1 VAIRRRPR
9 LVSQINVVPYIDVM
23 LVLLVIFMVTA
34 PMITP
39 GIVNL
44 PSVGNVDSPPAE
56 PIEVQ
61 IAANGSISVIDHDIS
76 GHARPVSRDE
86 LAEII
91 RAKQQNKPQQSVIIT
106 ADKEIKYDLVLKTM
120 DLLIRN
126 RVENVGLLA
135 LPST

>member
-1 VAIRRRPR
+1 M
-9 LVSQINVVPYIDVM
+9 NVDPYIDVM

-44 PSVGNVDSPPAE
+44 PSVGELDNPPAE

-61 IAANGSISVIDHDIS
+61 IAANGSISVIDHDVS
-76 GHARPVSRDE
+76 GHARPVSREE
-86 LAEII
+86 LAEVI
-91 RAKQQNKPQQSVIIT
+91 RVKQESKPQQSVIIT
-106 ADKEIKYDLVLKTM
+106 ADKEIKYDLVLQTM
-120 DLLIRN
+120 DMLIRN

-135 LPST
+135 LPSS

>member
-1 VAIRRRPR
+1 MAIRRRPR

-86 LAEII
+86 LAEVI
-91 RAKQQNKPQQSVIIT
+91 RTKQQNKPQQSVIIT

>member
-1 VAIRRRPR
+1 MAIRRKPR

-39 GIVNL
+39 GVVNL
-44 PSVGNVDSPPAE
+44 PSVGNVNNPPAE

-76 GHARPVSRDE
+76 GYARPVSRKE
-86 LAEII
+86 LAEVIQS
-91 RAKQQNKPQQSVIIT
+91 KQKEKPQQAVIIT

-120 DLLIRN
+120 DLLIQN
-126 RVENVGLLA
+126 HVENVGLLA
-135 LPST
+135 LPSS

>member
-1 VAIRRRPR
+1 MAIRRRPR

-39 GIVNL
+39 GIVDL
-44 PSVGNVDSPPAE
+44 PSVGDVKSPPAE

-76 GHARPVSRDE
+76 GHARPVSRKE
-86 LAEII
+86 LAEVI
-91 RAKQQNKPQQSVIIT
+91 RSKQQDKPKQAVIIT
-106 ADKEIKYDLVLKTM
+106 ADKEIKYDRVLKTM
-120 DLLIRN
+120 ALLIQN
-126 RVENVGLLA
+126 RVENVGLLP
-135 LPST
+135 LPKS

>member
-1 VAIRRRPR
+1 MAIRRKPR

-39 GIVNL
+39 GVVNL
-44 PSVGNVDSPPAE
+44 PSVGNVDTPPAE

-61 IAANGSISVIDHDIS
+61 IAANGSISVIDHDVS
-76 GHARPVSRDE
+76 GYARPVSRKE
-86 LAEII
+86 LAEVI
-91 RAKQQNKPQQSVIIT
+91 RSKQKDKPQQAVIIT

-120 DLLIRN
+120 DLLVRN

-135 LPST
+135 LPSS

>member
-1 VAIRRRPR
+1 MAIRRRPR

>member
-1 VAIRRRPR
+1 MAIRRRPR

-44 PSVGNVDSPPAE
+44 PSVGNVNNPPAE

-76 GHARPVSRDE
+76 GHARPVSRKE
-86 LAEII
+86 LAEVI
-91 RAKQQNKPQQSVIIT
+91 RSKQQDKPQQAVIIT

-120 DLLIRN
+120 DLLIQS

-135 LPST
+135 LPKS

>member
-1 VAIRRRPR
+1 MAIRRKPR

-39 GIVNL
+39 GVVNL
-44 PSVGNVDSPPAE
+44 PSVGEVNNPPAE

-76 GHARPVSRDE
+76 GHARPVSRKE
-86 LAEII
+86 LAEVI
-91 RAKQQNKPQQSVIIT
+91 RSKQKDKPQQAVIIT

-120 DLLIRN
+120 DLLIKN

-135 LPST
+135 LPSS

>member
-1 VAIRRRPR
+1 MAIRRKPR

-39 GIVNL
+39 GVVNL
-44 PSVGNVDSPPAE
+44 PSVGNVNNPPAE

-76 GHARPVSRDE
+76 GYARPVSRKE
-86 LAEII
+86 LAEVIQ
-91 RAKQQNKPQQSVIIT
+91 AKQKDKPKQAVIIT

-120 DLLIRN
+120 DLLIQN
-126 RVENVGLLA
+126 HVENVGLLA
-135 LPST
+135 LPSS

>member
-1 VAIRRRPR
+1 MAIRRRPR

-44 PSVGNVDSPPAE
+44 PSVGNINNPPAE

-76 GHARPVSRDE
+76 GFARPVSRKE
-86 LAEII
+86 LAEVI
-91 RAKQQNKPQQSVIIT
+91 RSKQQDKPQQAVIIT

-120 DLLIRN
+120 DLLIQHQ
-126 RVENVGLLA
+126 VENVGLLA
-135 LPST
+135 LPKS

>member
-1 VAIRRRPR
+1 MAIRRRPR

-39 GIVNL
+39 GVVNL
-44 PSVGNVDSPPAE
+44 PSVGNVNNPPAE

-86 LAEII
+86 LADVIQ
-91 RAKQQNKPQQSVIIT
+91 AKQKEKPQQAVIIT

-120 DLLIRN
+120 DLLVRN

-135 LPST
+135 LPKS

>member
-44 PSVGNVDSPPAE
+44 PSVGNTNNPPAE

-76 GHARPVSRDE
+76 GFARPVSRKE
-86 LAEII
+86 LAEVI
-91 RAKQQNKPQQSVIIT
+91 RSKQQDKPEQAVIIT

-120 DLLIRN
+120 DLLIQN

-135 LPST
+135 LPKS

>member
-1 VAIRRRPR
+1 MAIRRKPR

-39 GIVNL
+39 GVVNL
-44 PSVGNVDSPPAE
+44 PSVGNVDNPPAE

-76 GHARPVSRDE
+76 GYARPVSRKE
-86 LAEII
+86 LAEVIQ
-91 RAKQQNKPQQSVIIT
+91 AKQKDKPQQAVIIT

-120 DLLIRN
+120 DLLIQN
-126 RVENVGLLA
+126 HVENVGLLA
-135 LPST
+135 LPNS

>member
-1 VAIRRRPR
+1 MAIRRRPR

-39 GIVNL
+39 GVVNL
-44 PSVGNVDSPPAE
+44 PSVGNVDNPPAE

-76 GHARPVSRDE
+76 GYARPVSRKE
-86 LAEII
+86 LAEVIQ
-91 RAKQQNKPQQSVIIT
+91 AKQKDKPKQAVIIT

-120 DLLIRN
+120 DLLIKN
-126 RVENVGLLA
+126 HVENVGLLA
-135 LPST
+135 LPSS

>member
-9 LVSQINVVPYIDVM
+9 LVSQMNVVPYIDVM

-44 PSVGNVDSPPAE
+44 PSVGDLDNPPAE

-76 GHARPVSRDE
+76 GHARPVSRKE
-86 LAEII
+86 LAEVI
-91 RAKQQNKPQQSVIIT
+91 RNKQESKPQQSVIIT
-106 ADKEIKYDLVLKTM
+106 ADKEIKYDLVLQTM
-120 DLLIRN
+120 DMLIRN

-135 LPST
+135 LPSS

>member
-1 VAIRRRPR
+1 M
-9 LVSQINVVPYIDVM
+9 NVVPYIDVM

-44 PSVGNVDSPPAE
+44 PSVGNLDSPPAE

-76 GHARPVSRDE
+76 GHARPVSRQE
-86 LAEII
+86 LAEVI
-91 RAKQQNKPQQSVIIT
+91 RIKQETKPQQSVIIT
-106 ADKEIKYDLVLKTM
+106 ADKEIKYDLVLQTM
-120 DLLIRN
+120 DMLIRN
-126 RVENVGLLA
+126 RVANVGLLA
-135 LPST
+135 LPSS

>member
-1 VAIRRRPR
+1 MAIRRRPR
-9 LVSQINVVPYIDVM
+9 LVSQMNVVPYIDVM

-44 PSVGNVDSPPAE
+44 PSVGQLDNPPAE

-61 IAANGSISVIDHDIS
+61 IAANGSISVIDHDVS
-76 GHARPVSRDE
+76 GHARPVSREE
-86 LAEII
+86 LAEVI
-91 RAKQQNKPQQSVIIT
+91 RVKQESKPQQSVIIT
-106 ADKEIKYDLVLKTM
+106 ADKEIKYDLVLQTM
-120 DLLIRN
+120 DMLIRN

-135 LPST
+135 LPSS

>member
-1 VAIRRRPR
+1 MAIRRRPR

-39 GIVNL
+39 GVVNL
-44 PSVGNVDSPPAE
+44 PSVGNVDNPPAE

-61 IAANGSISVIDHDIS
+61 IAANGSISVIDHDVS
-76 GHARPVSRDE
+76 GYARPVSRDE
-86 LAEII
+86 LAEVIQS
-91 RAKQQNKPQQSVIIT
+91 KQKDKPLQAVIIT

-120 DLLIRN
+120 DLLVRN
-126 RVENVGLLA
+126 RVANVGLLA
-135 LPST
+135 LPGS